1 MNYDSFDNIEYQ
13 NIDSLYKLCEENKN
27 NFANVKIN
35 YSRFNKFFQDSL
47 NFLVETNILSIKM
60 NKIIKKKKDILFKDY
75 LISKILNSTQY
86 GFPFKE
92 YLTNFEKK
100 DQKLIFRPDLAYN
113 SMTSSLRN
121 FLISMGIIRYQI
133 DTDQYV
139 LLKEDLI
146 NKVKKIKFSPASL
159 KKQIE
164 MKNEIGLLAEEF
176 IFNYE
181 KEKVLSIDKSLIPE
195 HISKQDV
202 SAGYDIL
209 SYKKIKDNVEKVFIE
224 VKAVSSANFK
234 FYLSQGEHQTS
245 LRCKNNYF
253 LYLLPV
259 DHSLINKFDR
269 DKIIKIYDLKKNLF
283 ENKTNWIYEN
293 DGYVFYKNIK

>member
-13 NIDSLYKLCEENKN
+13 NIDSLYKLCEENKD

-35 YSRFNKFFQDSL
+35 YPRFNKFFQDSL

-60 NKIIKKKKDILFKDY
+60 NKIMIEKKDLPFKDY
-75 LISKILNSTQY
+75 LISKILNSTRY
-86 GFPFKE
+86 GFFFKE

-100 DQKLIFRPDLAYN
+100 NQKLIFKPDLTYN
-113 SMTSSLRN
+113 STTSSLRN
-121 FLISMGIIRYQI
+121 FLISMGIIRFQV
-133 DTDQYV
+133 DANHYV
-139 LLKEDLI
+139 LLEENLL
-146 NKVKKIKFSPASL
+146 NKVKKIKFSPANL

-195 HISKQDV
+195 HISKEDV

-209 SYKKIKDNVEKVFIE
+209 SYEKIKDKVEKIFIE
-224 VKAVSSANFK
+224 VKAVSSTNFK
-234 FYLSQGEHQTS
+234 FYLSQGEYQTA

-259 DHSLINKFDR
+259 DHSLINKFDK

-283 ENKTNWIYEN
+283 EDKTNWIYEN